1 MLHAASRLHLSIHLN
16 NFLDMFAPLCKPNAS
31 HNICRI
37 AFACFCSKAW
47 SSKVWEAIL
56 GSNSGKQF
64 WAAILGSN
72 LGNNSGSLC
81 TSERVSGEA
90 NFGLTLKTRHKRRE
104 AIWEAIWEAKWSTTF
119 WAVDTSLIHRKEVRT
134 PYATHVWR
142 TISKSS
148 CRIFSLM
155 AYGTM

>member
-1 MLHAASRLHLSIHLN
+1 MTYVVRSCLQQV
-16 NFLDMFAPLCKPNAS
+16 DVAPPVL
-31 HNICRI
+31 
-37 AFACFCSKAW
+37 AFACFCLLLLAFACFCLLLLQGLELQGLGSNSRKQF
-47 SSKVWEAIL
+47 WEAIL
-56 GSNSGKQF
+56 GSN
-64 WAAILGSN
+64 LGS
-72 LGNNSGSLC
+72 NSGSLC

-134 PYATHVWR
+134 PYATHVWG
-142 TISKSS
+142 TISKSR
-148 CRIFSLM
+148 CRNLSSM